1 VKIIRKARQGPFF
14 LSTETDLHSSAP
26 FSRRALMTGTVALAA
41 VSATSGMFFAET
53 ASAATGPRSAT
64 LDWAHL
70 ETLLALGSN
79 VVAAPEL
86 RQFRE
91 VAVEPALPDTVAD
104 LGLRGLP
111 NLETLSFARPDVI
124 FNSNYYGWAD
134 PLLAGI
140 APVHDI
146 AIYLP
151 GKDPYLMASRATVEI
166 GREIGVKTAVSYV
179 AEVNRRLDESRAS
192 LATGDG
198 RPVLLINLGDA
209 RHYRVFGA
217 DSMFGSVLTRLGLE
231 NAWTGATAYSATAP
245 IGIESLAAMPDAWI
259 VMIPPHPLDAIA
271 TLSQGAFWN
280 ALPAVSQ
287 KRVITLGSIN
297 PYGALP
303 AARRF
308 AEEISKG
315 LTDGWNG

>member
-1 VKIIRKARQGPFF
+1 
-14 LSTETDLHSSAP
+14 
-26 FSRRALMTGTVALAA
+26 MTGAATLAA
-41 VSATSGMFFAET
+41 TAAMPGVSLGQAVSDAASPSMSPAVSTSISPG
-53 ASAATGPRSAT
+53 TGPRTAT

-70 ETLLALGSN
+70 ETLLALGAD

-91 VAVEPALPDTVAD
+91 VAVEPHVPETVAD

-111 NLETLSFARPDVI
+111 NLETLSFAKPELI

-134 PLLAGI
+134 PLLSGI
-140 APVHDI
+140 APVKNL
-146 AIYLP
+146 AIYEP
-151 GKDPYLMASRATVEI
+151 GQDPYVMATRATVAI
-166 GREIGVKTAVSYV
+166 GTAIGSKTAVSYV
-179 AEVNRRLDESRAS
+179 AEVNRRLDTLRAS
-192 LATGDG
+192 LALGDG

-217 DSMFGSVLTRLGLE
+217 DSMFGSVLTRLGLD

-245 IGIESLAAMPDAWI
+245 IGIETLASMPDAWI
-259 VMIPPHPLDAIA
+259 VMIPPHPLDAITA
-271 TLSQGAFWN
+271 LERASFWN
-280 ALPAVSQ
+280 ALPAVKE
-287 KRVITLGSIN
+287 KRVITIGSVN
-297 PYGALP
+297 PYGSLP

>member
-1 VKIIRKARQGPFF
+1 MIAVASTNAR
-14 LSTETDLHSSAP
+14 
-26 FSRRALMTGTVALAA
+26 
-41 VSATSGMFFAET
+41 VSFAQT
-53 ASAATGPRSAT
+53 ASPMTGPRTAT

-70 ETLLALGSN
+70 ETLLALGAN

-86 RQFRE
+86 RQFRD
-91 VAVEPALPDTVAD
+91 VAVEPPLPDTVAD

-124 FNSNYYGWAD
+124 FNSNYYAWAD
-134 PLLAGI
+134 PLLSGI
-140 APVHDI
+140 APTHNFG
-146 AIYLP
+146 IYVP
-151 GKDPYLMASRATVEI
+151 GEDPYLMAQKATVAI
-166 GREIGVKTAVSYV
+166 GDHLAASHAAAYV
-179 AEVNRRLDESRAS
+179 AGVNGRLDALRQRLS
-192 LATGDG
+192 TGDG

-217 DSMFGSVLTRLGLE
+217 DSMFGSVLTRLGLD

-245 IGIESLAAMPDAWI
+245 VGIETLASMPDAWI

-271 TLSQGAFWN
+271 ALEHGAFWN
-280 ALPAVSQ
+280 ALPSVRD
-287 KRVITLGSIN
+287 KRVITLGSVN

-308 AEEISKG
+308 AEQLAKG
-315 LTDGWNG
+315 LTDVWNG